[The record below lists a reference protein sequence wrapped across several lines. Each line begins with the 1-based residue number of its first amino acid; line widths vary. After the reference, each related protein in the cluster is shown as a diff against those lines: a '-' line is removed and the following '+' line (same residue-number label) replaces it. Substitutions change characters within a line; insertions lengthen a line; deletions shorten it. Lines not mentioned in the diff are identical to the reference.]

1 MSKRFRQIVIF
12 PDFAEFLP
20 EKAKFDA
27 LRLMTKLGN
36 NKILKRTEEK
46 FLGTKEFDEVIEVES
61 VRIFNK
67 LKTNGMKYEDASPQ
81 KIKRI
86 LSPFLMCLKHK
97 RHLFIELIR
106 DYHKICSQGKLQI
119 TEKFTT
125 ILKSVLKSDEIAGT
139 YFEELL
145 VQRASSG
152 ESEEY
157 ASLIEKFKDYVELK
171 GDKVRA
177 LFSDA
182 ITNQVIN
189 TGNLSYLAEFSKD
202 MVKEKL
208 IKIILHRSTKD
219 NFSFDDVN
227 EIIEV
232 SKLSTPEILI
242 EIVFYSQQ
250 DEKTIPVLRQVEQ
263 MLMDKI
269 VPITFSTSEFRQM
282 LLLRLNNILPNRQ
295 LLNKETKP
303 VPLLFFPFLLTVIIN
318 LRTKAEMQAPWELY
332 LEHVILLIKARK
344 EEEPYVWAGLIR
356 FCKFSKEMTE
366 EKIARILPPD
376 KREKLLLE
384 LY

>member
-1 MSKRFRQIVIF
+1 
-12 PDFAEFLP
+12 
-20 EKAKFDA
+20 
-27 LRLMTKLGN
+27 
-36 NKILKRTEEK
+36 
-46 FLGTKEFDEVIEVES
+46 LGTKEFDEVIEVES

-219 NFSFDDVN
+219 YFSFDDVN

-250 DEKTIPVLRQVEQ
+250 DEKTIPVLRQVE
-263 MLMDKI
+263 
-269 VPITFSTSEFRQM
+269 
-282 LLLRLNNILPNRQ
+282 
-295 LLNKETKP
+295 
-303 VPLLFFPFLLTVIIN
+303 
-318 LRTKAEMQAPWELY
+318 
-332 LEHVILLIKARK
+332 
-344 EEEPYVWAGLIR
+344 
-356 FCKFSKEMTE
+356 
-366 EKIARILPPD
+366 
-376 KREKLLLE
+376 
-384 LY
+384 

>member
-1 MSKRFRQIVIF
+1 
-12 PDFAEFLP
+12 
-20 EKAKFDA
+20 
-27 LRLMTKLGN
+27 MTKLGN

-219 NFSFDDVN
+219 YFSFDDVN

-250 DEKTIPVLRQVEQ
+250 DEKTIPVLRQVE
-263 MLMDKI
+263 
-269 VPITFSTSEFRQM
+269 
-282 LLLRLNNILPNRQ
+282 
-295 LLNKETKP
+295 
-303 VPLLFFPFLLTVIIN
+303 
-318 LRTKAEMQAPWELY
+318 
-332 LEHVILLIKARK
+332 
-344 EEEPYVWAGLIR
+344 
-356 FCKFSKEMTE
+356 
-366 EKIARILPPD
+366 
-376 KREKLLLE
+376 
-384 LY
+384 